1 MAVLGAPLVPLL
13 VTPNGKQILAYYGD
27 ATSCTAYNLDPT
39 DWADAQ
45 RRPDSAKWS
54 TSPQSTKIYNRT
66 YTVAGTPPRGS
77 FGGVIFPTG
86 SSIDTVG
93 TYSNLPNGSL
103 MDM

>member
-27 ATSCTAYNLDPT
+27 ATSTVAYNLNPI

-45 RRPDSAKWS
+45 KRLDAGRWS

-66 YTVAGTPPRGS
+66 YGVDGRAPRGS
-77 FGGVIFPTG
+77 LGGVIFPTG
-86 SSIDTVG
+86 SDVDTVG